1 MPNQVLQTILS
12 ALTEDGFGL
21 IFFLVFVAIIFLFIL
36 QLILIK
42 VCPDAVKRTRVIF
55 LSLYL
60 LNFLVLVSISL
71 IDTTF
76 YTLDKT
82 AICFVTFGV
91 ETACFS
97 LLLVKKKPIKI
108 TENQKKLVNALDEK
122 IEKVEQVSIEEKTD
136 DVTGEEEC
144 GEINFSHVLSV
155 LDRLKFYPLNQTE
168 KKQMMELSFAVNKA
182 KGGTVSFG
190 LRNEINEKL
199 SDLLKIMSKYN
210 V

>member
-1 MPNQVLQTILS
+1 MPNQVLQAILS

-21 IFFLVFVAIIFLFIL
+21 IFFCVFVAIIFLFIL

-42 VCPDAVKRTRVIF
+42 VCPDGIKRTRIIF

-122 IEKVEQVSIEEKTD
+122 IEKTENEFREENPID
-136 DVTGEEEC
+136 IAGEDASE
-144 GEINFSHVLSV
+144 EINFSHVLSV

-182 KGGTVSFG
+182 KGGTISFG